1 MSVEIQNSLKFRRIF
16 CSDTTL
22 MFIQLDEEHDHN
34 IFQFNDDLTLFWVMY
49 NMLIRVLLYISTL
62 FWVLI

>member
-34 IFQFNDDLTLFWVMY
+34 IFQFDDDLTLFWVMY

>member
-1 MSVEIQNSLKFRRIF
+1 
-16 CSDTTL
+16 

-34 IFQFNDDLTLFWVMY
+34 IFQFDDDLTLFWVMY

-62 FWVLI
+62 F